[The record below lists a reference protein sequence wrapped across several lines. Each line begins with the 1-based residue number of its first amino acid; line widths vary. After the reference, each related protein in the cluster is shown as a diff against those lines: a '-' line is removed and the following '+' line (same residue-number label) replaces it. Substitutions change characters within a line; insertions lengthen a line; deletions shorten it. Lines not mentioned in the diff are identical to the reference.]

1 MGSKGNLQ
9 EKMTHTFYH
18 DRKVTVWV
26 REHHTIE
33 ADTEEEAKEKFLK
46 LYKDGELFNADT
58 FLEEEILYDTL
69 NYMSLEENGG
79 VTTEELCDTN
89 CTVFFSN
96 EKTN

>member
-1 MGSKGNLQ
+1 
-9 EKMTHTFYH
+9 MTHTFYH

-26 REHHTIE
+26 REHHTID

-69 NYMSLEENGG
+69 IYMNKEDNEGAA
-79 VTTEELCDTN
+79 TEELCDTN
-89 CTVFFSN
+89 CTVFFTN